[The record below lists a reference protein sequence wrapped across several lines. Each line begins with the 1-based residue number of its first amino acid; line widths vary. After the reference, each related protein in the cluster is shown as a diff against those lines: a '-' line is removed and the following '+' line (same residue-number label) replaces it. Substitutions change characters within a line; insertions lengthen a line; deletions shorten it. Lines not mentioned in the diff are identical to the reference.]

1 MANINNDLSSVLGGL
16 GLGEPASKKTKAA
29 DELDQ
34 SEFLELMIAQ
44 LNNQDPMKPMENGDF
59 ISQMAQFSAVTGLT
73 KLQESFDGLATS
85 LQSNQALQAS
95 TLVGRTVV
103 VPSGTGVLPQGG
115 TLSGV
120 VNLESSSS
128 NITVTIQD
136 ASGQVIRRLELGPK
150 AAGEAYFN
158 WDGIADN
165 GVAMQPGRYYISA
178 ETQTENGTEAL
189 ETMVSSAVDSVTLGS
204 AGQGMTLNLA
214 DGNSVNLSSV
224 RSIK

>member
-1 MANINNDLSSVLGGL
+1 MANVNNDLTSVLGGL
-16 GLGEPASKKTKAA
+16 GLGEQTSNKKAP
-29 DELDQ
+29 DELGQ

-73 KLQESFDGLATS
+73 KLQESFDGLAVS

-95 TLVGRTVV
+95 SLVGRTVV
-103 VPSGTGVLPQGG
+103 VPSGIGTLPQGG
-115 TLSGV
+115 TLSGMV
-120 VNLESSSS
+120 SLDSSSS
-128 NITVTIQD
+128 NLTVSIQD

-150 AAGEAYFN
+150 QTGEAYFN
-158 WDGIADN
+158 WDGITDS
-165 GVAMQPGRYYISA
+165 GVAAQPGRYYISA

-189 ETMVSSAVDSVTLGS
+189 ETLISAAVDSVTMGNG
-204 AGQGMTLNLA
+204 GQAMTLNLA
-214 DGNSVNLSSV
+214 DGSAVDLSSV